1 MIVID
6 KFSAKSNN
14 HLNLSHHT
22 PPFNQNNILVPPPQR
37 HPYKT
42 LIKPTSHPEL
52 TPLQMAE
59 ISRNQLDHVDP
70 YFFTLPS
77 SPLNE
82 QLKPYTRIWLLHL
95 QPPTPPFYH
104 SHIKLSNPS
113 TSTPHFSLCRL
124 NRIINVGLNEI

>member
-37 HPYKT
+37 HPYQT

-59 ISRNQLDHVDP
+59 IARNQPDHVDP

-77 SPLNE
+77 SPHNE
-82 QLKPYTRIWLLHL
+82 QLKPYTRLFKKKKKNLI
-95 QPPTPPFYH
+95 P
-104 SHIKLSNPS
+104 
-113 TSTPHFSLCRL
+113 
-124 NRIINVGLNEI
+124 EI

>member
-37 HPYKT
+37 HPYQT

-59 ISRNQLDHVDP
+59 IARNQPDHVDP

-77 SPLNE
+77 SPHNE
-82 QLKPYTRIWLLHL
+82 QLKPYTRLFKKKKKTLYQKFDCSTCNLQHHLSIRVILNYPTLLP
-95 QPPTPPFYH
+95 QPPISP
-104 SHIKLSNPS
+104 
-113 TSTPHFSLCRL
+113 C
-124 NRIINVGLNEI
+124 VD